1 MNPVEL
7 YVAEAEVQQQPLE
20 HSFLFLS
27 VIIIFFF
34 GCIGSSLLHAD
45 FPLAAV
51 SAFLLVAVFRVL
63 IAVASRC
70 RAQALGSG
78 V

>member
-34 GCIGSSLLHAD
+34 
-45 FPLAAV
+45 
-51 SAFLLVAVFRVL
+51 LVAL
-63 IAVASRC
+63 GLRC
-70 RAQALGSG
+70 CMQTFL
-78 V
+78 